1 MKAILK
7 KYLLYFLILVYIS
20 GTIGFVL
27 KPAFFLPFTP
37 YTLLLTVCVFI
48 IYQLPVKTNYFLV
61 FFTLAILSFILEV
74 FGVKT
79 GSIFGAYFYGSTLGY
94 KLFEVP
100 LIISLNWVMIVALA
114 VLSSSMF
121 FKNKFAIV
129 FFAASLTTLTDL
141 LIEQVAGQL
150 DFWHFSNNLAGIHN
164 YIGWF
169 VISLFFSWVLYGQVI
184 SGNKKVALL
193 LLILQLFFFGII
205 YLFNTFKFC

>member
-1 MKAILK
+1 MNAGLK
-7 KYLLYFLILVYIS
+7 KYLLYFIILVYLS

-27 KPAFFLPFTP
+27 KPTFFLPFTP
-37 YTLLLTVCVFI
+37 YTLLLTVCVFL

-61 FFTLAILSFILEV
+61 FFTLAVLSFIVEV
-74 FGVKT
+74 IGVKT
-79 GSIFGAYFYGSTLGY
+79 GSIFGTYFYGSTLGY
-94 KLFEVP
+94 KLFGVP

-114 VLSSSMF
+114 VLSSSLV

-129 FFAASLTTLTDL
+129 FFAASLTTLSDL

-150 DFWHFSNNLAGIHN
+150 DFWHFSNNRAGIHN

-205 YLFNTFKFC
+205 YLFNTFKF

>member
-74 FGVKT
+74 IGVKT
-79 GSIFGAYFYGSTLGY
+79 GSIFGTYFYGSTLGY

-114 VLSSSMF
+114 VLSSSLF
-121 FKNKFAIV
+121 FKNKLVVV

-169 VISLFFSWVLYGQVI
+169 VISLFFSWVLYTHVN

-205 YLFNTFKFC
+205 YLFNTFKF